1 MLRELHMEKSVMVIW
16 LLCDVDR
23 SRFAIHHP
31 PGCSPCHI
39 NGYSPQTTDE
49 LSRERLI
56 CSFLLSVL
64 FQKMMMMMMMM
75 TVVPLYKVKP
85 SLWLFV

>member
-1 MLRELHMEKSVMVIW
+1 MLRELHMEKSVVIW

-31 PGCSPCHI
+31 PAALACHI

-49 LSRERLI
+49 S
-56 CSFLLSVL
+56 
-64 FQKMMMMMMMM
+64 
-75 TVVPLYKVKP
+75 
-85 SLWLFV
+85 

>member
-1 MLRELHMEKSVMVIW
+1 MEKSVVIW

-23 SRFAIHHP
+23 SRFAIHHSAC
-31 PGCSPCHI
+31 CSACHI
-39 NGYSPQTTDE
+39 SGYSPQTTDE
-49 LSRERLI
+49 LSGEEIDLPV
-56 CSFLLSVL
+56 SFLFVSKKSVL
-64 FQKMMMMMMMM
+64 FQKMMM